1 MEASRCDRL
10 VERRAKILVIDDSSV
25 VLDVLDEALS
35 ARDWQVVTA
44 SGADKALHH
53 LATLSPDVVICD
65 LHMPGMDGK
74 QAHRHITGLDP
85 TCAFIV
91 LSSEKDL
98 SVVLEL
104 VREGVFE
111 YVQKDSGTEAVVAAV
126 ERALR
131 HVWVDRQN
139 VRLSADLRATNRE
152 LETRVEQLA
161 ALLEVRPR
169 PVPRRTHE
177 VAGGTIPAGSRG
189 PGGGCDSYDQFV
201 RADGLWLVT
210 GDVSGDSFGAGLVM
224 LMVRSA
230 LGGLLRGRGEL
241 KPSECL
247 RAANELLVE
256 SVRRGM
262 IKDHQ
267 VNSCVLQSSDD
278 GAVTFAGGTQELVV
292 WRAAARRCEP
302 VTTSRP
308 SLGSEPGL
316 DFPDTALRL
325 TPGDTLLLHT
335 DGVTQ
340 AHNPRGGAL
349 GLSRLMDWLGE
360 EGGRPVD
367 AIRDRLIERIR
378 SWQPD
383 PRDSATV
390 LVARYLG
397 HPED

>member
-1 MEASRCDRL
+1 VIGI

-111 YVQKDSGTEAVVAAV
+111 YVQKDSGTEAVVSAV

-139 VRLSADLRATNRE
+139 VRLSADLRATNRQ
-152 LETRVEQLA
+152 LETRVEQLG

-169 PVPRRTHE
+169 PVPRRTFE
-177 VAGGTIPAGSRG
+177 VAGGAVPTTLTGAASAS
-189 PGGGCDSYDQFV
+189 GCDAYDLV
-201 RADGLWLVT
+201 ARPDGLWVAI
-210 GDVSGDSFGAGLVM
+210 GDVSGESFGAGLVM

-230 LGGLLRGRGEL
+230 LGGLLRGRAEIKPGE
-241 KPSECL
+241 CV
-247 RAANELLVE
+247 RATNELLVE

-262 IKDHQ
+262 SKDHQ
-267 VNSCVLQSSDD
+267 VNVSLLHCADD
-278 GAVTFAGGTQELVV
+278 GTVTFAGGTQEMVV

-302 VTTSRP
+302 ITTSRP
-308 SLGSEPGL
+308 ALGAEPAL
-316 DFPDTALRL
+316 DFPEGTLRL
-325 TPGDTLLLHT
+325 GPADTLLLHT

-340 AHNPRGGAL
+340 ASNPRGGAL
-349 GLSRLMDWLGE
+349 GLSRLMDWFGE
-360 EGGRPVD
+360 EGGRPVE
-367 AIRDRLIERIR
+367 AIRDRLIERVR

-383 PRDSATV
+383 ARDNATV

-397 HPED
+397 RIEE